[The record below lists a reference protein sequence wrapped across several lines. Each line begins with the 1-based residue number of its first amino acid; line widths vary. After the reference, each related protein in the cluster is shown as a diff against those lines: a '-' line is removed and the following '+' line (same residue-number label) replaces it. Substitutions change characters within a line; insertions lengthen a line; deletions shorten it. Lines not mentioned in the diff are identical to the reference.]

1 MPKIDFEKY
10 LKIIQ
15 MHSSA
20 GCIPV
25 NIENAL
31 KYYGESNYDEL
42 KLLYFCQTRSI
53 PLGFK
58 ELSPE
63 LTKTLKDFEFIFK
76 GIGDFNHSIEEVVT
90 YIKTNIDNQ
99 IPVLVSFKQMIKVPI
114 MEKNNPQPIA
124 WQDAEVAHIR
134 TAVEYNDTEL
144 LFFDPGDGEIKRFN
158 YISNEFSE
166 NIKGD
171 YHTLVIKKRD

>member
-42 KLLYFCQTRSI
+42 KLLCFCQTRSI

-63 LTKTLKDFEFIFK
+63 LAKILKDFEFIFK
-76 GIGDFNHSIEEVVT
+76 GIGDFNHSIKEVVD
-90 YIKTNIDNQ
+90 YIKSNIDNQ
-99 IPVLVSFKQMIKVPI
+99 TPVLVSFKQMIKVPI
-114 MEKNNPQPIA
+114 MEKNNPKPIG

-144 LFFDPGDGEIKRFN
+144 LFFDPGDGEIRRFN
-158 YISNEFSE
+158 YTSNNFSE

-171 YHTLVIKKRD
+171 YHTLVIKMKE